1 MKHQLSY
8 QWRLFLPL
16 ATILCIVFSLIIYYQ
31 YKREADYRA
40 QIFGSELE
48 MIDNRIL
55 NAYDEDVNL
64 RTFLNFIQKFF
75 KGSVFEGVRVS
86 VYFDGQLQYSLGTPI
101 PIDNDGLTLRG
112 YGLDNSPTEGSER
125 KIIAGHT
132 VGSDEDGNRY
142 LFSKTKSSDGRVTVR
157 TAMPY
162 SDNVHDAIDVDTTV
176 WLVIIGCLLTTLLV
190 TYYFTSILS
199 RNVVLLKDFAY
210 RATTGGRFT
219 GEDKFPRNELGEISR
234 EIIKLYRE
242 RLKAMELIK
251 KERKIAINAIE
262 EKVKITR
269 QLTNNIN
276 HEIKTPVG
284 IIRGY
289 LESIIADPE
298 MDTATRNRFLDRMLM
313 NVERLTDL
321 LNDVST
327 MTRLENGADMI
338 AVEKIDMHDL
348 VYQIESDL
356 PANNLSGNLEFSFDI
371 PFECNVSGN
380 YNLIQG
386 MICGLIRN
394 AALHSGGTEI
404 GLRMISENKRFYVF
418 SFYDN
423 GNGVSSE
430 HIPHLFERFYRVDT
444 GRSRKMG
451 GTGLGLPIVKSTIIS
466 LGGTISVHNRS
477 TGGLEFIFT
486 LPKWTE
492 ENYPRPARHS
502 Y

>member
-16 ATILCIVFSLIIYYQ
+16 ATILCIVFGLIIYYQ

-125 KIIAGHT
+125 KIIAGRT

-142 LFSKTKSSDGRVTVR
+142 LFSKTKSSDGHVTVR

-348 VYQIESDL
+348 VYLIESDL

-492 ENYPRPARHS
+492 EN
-502 Y
+502 

>member
-16 ATILCIVFSLIIYYQ
+16 ATILCIVFGLIIYYQ

-55 NAYDEDVNL
+55 NAYDKDVNL

-101 PIDNDGLTLRG
+101 PIDNDGLSLRG
-112 YGLDNSPTEGSER
+112 YGLDNSPTEVSER
-125 KIIAGHT
+125 KIIAGRT

-142 LFSKTKSSDGRVTVR
+142 LFSKTKSSDGHVTVR

-492 ENYPRPARHS
+492 EN
-502 Y
+502 

>member
-16 ATILCIVFSLIIYYQ
+16 ATILCIVFGLIIYYQ

-125 KIIAGHT
+125 KIIAGRT

-234 EIIKLYRE
+234 EIIKLYHE

-338 AVEKIDMHDL
+338 AVEKIDMLDL

-492 ENYPRPARHS
+492 EN
-502 Y
+502 

>member
-16 ATILCIVFSLIIYYQ
+16 ATILCIVFGLIIYYQ

-125 KIIAGHT
+125 KIIAGRT

-338 AVEKIDMHDL
+338 AVEKIDMLDL

-492 ENYPRPARHS
+492 ENLSLIHI
-502 Y
+502 

>member
-101 PIDNDGLTLRG
+101 PIDNDGLSLRG

-451 GTGLGLPIVKSTIIS
+451 GTGLGLPIVKSTIIF

-492 ENYPRPARHS
+492 EN
-502 Y
+502 

>member
-16 ATILCIVFSLIIYYQ
+16 ATILCIVFGLIIYYQ

-101 PIDNDGLTLRG
+101 HIDNDGLTLRG
-112 YGLDNSPTEGSER
+112 YGLDNSPTEVSER
-125 KIIAGHT
+125 KIIAGRT

-338 AVEKIDMHDL
+338 AVEKIDMLDL

-492 ENYPRPARHS
+492 EN
-502 Y
+502 

>member
-16 ATILCIVFSLIIYYQ
+16 ATILCIVFGLIIYYQ

-125 KIIAGHT
+125 KIIAGRT
-132 VGSDEDGNRY
+132 VGSDEDGNCY

-190 TYYFTSILS
+190 TYYFTNILS

-251 KERKIAINAIE
+251 KERKIAINAIK

-492 ENYPRPARHS
+492 EN
-502 Y
+502 

>member
-16 ATILCIVFSLIIYYQ
+16 ATILCIVFGLIIYYQ

-48 MIDNRIL
+48 MINNRIL

-125 KIIAGHT
+125 KIIAGRT
-132 VGSDEDGNRY
+132 VGSDEDGNCY

-210 RATTGGRFT
+210 RATTGGRFS

-289 LESIIADPE
+289 LESIIAAPE

-466 LGGTISVHNRS
+466 LGGTISVHNRP

-492 ENYPRPARHS
+492 EN
-502 Y
+502 

>member
-16 ATILCIVFSLIIYYQ
+16 ATILCIVFGLIIYYQ

-64 RTFLNFIQKFF
+64 LTFLNFIQKFF

-125 KIIAGHT
+125 KIIAGRT

-338 AVEKIDMHDL
+338 AVEKIDMLDL

-492 ENYPRPARHS
+492 EN
-502 Y
+502 

>member
-16 ATILCIVFSLIIYYQ
+16 ATILCIVFGLIIYYQ

-101 PIDNDGLTLRG
+101 PIDNDGLSLRG

-125 KIIAGHT
+125 KIIAGRT
-132 VGSDEDGNRY
+132 VGSDEDGNCY

-210 RATTGGRFT
+210 RATTGGRFS

-492 ENYPRPARHS
+492 EN
-502 Y
+502 

>member
-16 ATILCIVFSLIIYYQ
+16 ATILCIVFGLIIYYQ

-125 KIIAGHT
+125 KIIAGRT
-132 VGSDEDGNRY
+132 VGSDKDGNCY

-492 ENYPRPARHS
+492 EN
-502 Y
+502 

>member
-16 ATILCIVFSLIIYYQ
+16 ATILCIVFGLIIYYQ

-101 PIDNDGLTLRG
+101 PIDNDGLSLRG

-125 KIIAGHT
+125 KIIAGRT
-132 VGSDEDGNRY
+132 VGSDEDGNCY

-492 ENYPRPARHS
+492 EN
-502 Y
+502 

>member
-16 ATILCIVFSLIIYYQ
+16 ATILCIVFGLIIYYQ

-125 KIIAGHT
+125 KIIARRT
-132 VGSDEDGNRY
+132 VGSDEDGNCY

-210 RATTGGRFT
+210 RATTGGRFS

-262 EKVKITR
+262 GKVKITR

-492 ENYPRPARHS
+492 EN
-502 Y
+502 

>member
-16 ATILCIVFSLIIYYQ
+16 ATILCIVFGLIIYYQ

-125 KIIAGHT
+125 KIIAGRT
-132 VGSDEDGNRY
+132 VGSDEDGNCY

-234 EIIKLYRE
+234 EIIKLYHE

-492 ENYPRPARHS
+492 EN
-502 Y
+502 

>member
-16 ATILCIVFSLIIYYQ
+16 ATILCIVFGLIIYYQ

-210 RATTGGRFT
+210 RATTGGRFS

-262 EKVKITR
+262 GKVKITR

-492 ENYPRPARHS
+492 EN
-502 Y
+502 

>member
-8 QWRLFLPL
+8 QWRLFPPL
-16 ATILCIVFSLIIYYQ
+16 ATILCIVFGLIIYYQ

-48 MIDNRIL
+48 MINNRIL

-125 KIIAGHT
+125 KIIAGRT
-132 VGSDEDGNRY
+132 VGSDEDGNCY

-210 RATTGGRFT
+210 RATTGGRFS

-289 LESIIADPE
+289 LESIIAAPE

-492 ENYPRPARHS
+492 EN
-502 Y
+502 

>member
-16 ATILCIVFSLIIYYQ
+16 ATILCIVFGLIIYYQ

-112 YGLDNSPTEGSER
+112 YGLHNSPTEGSER
-125 KIIAGHT
+125 KIIAGRT

-492 ENYPRPARHS
+492 EN
-502 Y
+502 

>member
-16 ATILCIVFSLIIYYQ
+16 ATILCIVFGLIIYYQ

-75 KGSVFEGVRVS
+75 KGSVFEGVSVS

-125 KIIAGHT
+125 KIIAGRT
-132 VGSDEDGNRY
+132 VGSDEDGNCY

-492 ENYPRPARHS
+492 EN
-502 Y
+502 

>member
-101 PIDNDGLTLRG
+101 PIDNDGLSLRG

-125 KIIAGHT
+125 KIIAGRT
-132 VGSDEDGNRY
+132 VGSDEDGNCY

-451 GTGLGLPIVKSTIIS
+451 GTGLGLPIVKSTIIF

-492 ENYPRPARHS
+492 EN
-502 Y
+502 

>member
-16 ATILCIVFSLIIYYQ
+16 ATILCIVFGLIIYYQ

-125 KIIAGHT
+125 KIIAGRT
-132 VGSDEDGNRY
+132 VGSDEDGNCY

-210 RATTGGRFT
+210 RAMTGGRFS

-492 ENYPRPARHS
+492 EN
-502 Y
+502 

>member
-16 ATILCIVFSLIIYYQ
+16 ATILCIVFGLIIYYQ

-125 KIIAGHT
+125 KIIAGRT
-132 VGSDEDGNRY
+132 VGSDEDGNCY

-210 RATTGGRFT
+210 RATTGGRFS

-338 AVEKIDMHDL
+338 AVEKIDMHNL

-492 ENYPRPARHS
+492 EN
-502 Y
+502 

>member
-16 ATILCIVFSLIIYYQ
+16 ATILCIVFGLIIYYQ

-48 MIDNRIL
+48 MINNRIL

-125 KIIAGHT
+125 KIIAGRT
-132 VGSDEDGNRY
+132 VGSDEDGNCY

-210 RATTGGRFT
+210 RATTGGRFS

-289 LESIIADPE
+289 LESIIAAPE

-338 AVEKIDMHDL
+338 AVEKIDMHGL

-492 ENYPRPARHS
+492 EN
-502 Y
+502 

>member
-16 ATILCIVFSLIIYYQ
+16 ATILCIVFGLIIYYQ

-125 KIIAGHT
+125 KIIAGRT
-132 VGSDEDGNRY
+132 VGSDEDGNCY

-210 RATTGGRFT
+210 RATTGGRFS

-262 EKVKITR
+262 GKVKITR

-492 ENYPRPARHS
+492 EN
-502 Y
+502 

>member
-16 ATILCIVFSLIIYYQ
+16 ATILCIVFGLIIYYQ

-125 KIIAGHT
+125 KIIAGRT

-356 PANNLSGNLEFSFDI
+356 PANNLSGDLEFSFDI

-492 ENYPRPARHS
+492 EN
-502 Y
+502 

>member
-16 ATILCIVFSLIIYYQ
+16 ATILCIVFGLIIYYQ

-125 KIIAGHT
+125 KIIAGRT
-132 VGSDEDGNRY
+132 VGSDEDGNCY

-380 YNLIQG
+380 NNLIQG

-492 ENYPRPARHS
+492 EN
-502 Y
+502 

>member
-16 ATILCIVFSLIIYYQ
+16 ATILCIVFGLIIYYQ

-112 YGLDNSPTEGSER
+112 YRLDNSPTEGSER
-125 KIIAGHT
+125 KIIAGRT

-492 ENYPRPARHS
+492 EN
-502 Y
+502 

>member
-16 ATILCIVFSLIIYYQ
+16 ATILCIVFGLIIYYQ

-125 KIIAGHT
+125 KIIAGRT
-132 VGSDEDGNRY
+132 VGSDEDGNCY

-210 RATTGGRFT
+210 RATTGGRFS

-380 YNLIQG
+380 NNLIQG

-492 ENYPRPARHS
+492 EN
-502 Y
+502 

>member
-1 MKHQLSY
+1 MVLKRRISY
-8 QWRLFLPL
+8 HWRLFIPI
-16 ATILCIVFSLIIYYQ
+16 ASILCVVFGLIIYYQ
-31 YKREADYRA
+31 YKREAEYRA
-40 QIFGSELE
+40 QIFSSELE
-48 MIDNRIL
+48 LIDNRIL

-64 RTFLNFIQKFF
+64 HTFLNFIRKFF
-75 KGSVFEGVRVS
+75 KGSVFEGVRIS
-86 VYFDGQLQYSLGTPI
+86 VYYDDHLQYSLGTPI
-101 PIDNDGLTLRG
+101 PLDNTGLELRG
-112 YGLDNSPTEGSER
+112 FGLDGNADGE
-125 KIIAGHT
+125 KADIVAGRI
-132 VGSDEDGNRY
+132 VGKDEDGDRY
-142 LFSKTKSSDGRVTVR
+142 LFSTRESADGRMTIR

-162 SDNVHDAIDVDTTV
+162 SDNVHDAIDVDSTV

-190 TYYFTSILS
+190 TFYFTRMLS

-210 RATTGGRFT
+210 RASTGGRFT
-219 GEDKFPRNELGEISR
+219 DEDRFPRNELGDISR

-242 RLKAMELIK
+242 RTKAMELIK
-251 KERKIAINAIE
+251 KERKIAIHAIE
-262 EKVKITR
+262 EKIKITR

-289 LESIIADPE
+289 LESIIADPD
-298 MDTATRNRFLDRMLM
+298 MDTATRDRFLERMLM

-338 AVEKIDMHDL
+338 AVERIDMHDL

-356 PANNLSGNLEFSFDI
+356 PANNLAGNLEFSFDI
-371 PFECNVSGN
+371 PMDCAVSGN
-380 YNLIQG
+380 YNLLQG

-394 AALHSGGTEI
+394 AAMHSGGTEVGI
-404 GLRMISENKRFYVF
+404 RLISENNRFYVF

-423 GNGVSSE
+423 GNGVSPE

-451 GTGLGLPIVKSTIIS
+451 GTGLGLPIVKSTILS
-466 LGGTISVHNRS
+466 FGGAVSVHNRS

-486 LPKWTE
+486 LPKWTDE
-492 ENYPRPARHS
+492 H
-502 Y
+502 

>member
-16 ATILCIVFSLIIYYQ
+16 ATILCIVFGLIIYYQ

-125 KIIAGHT
+125 KIIAGRT

-338 AVEKIDMHDL
+338 AVEKIDMLDL

-356 PANNLSGNLEFSFDI
+356 PANNLSGTLEFSFDI

-492 ENYPRPARHS
+492 EN
-502 Y
+502 

>member
-101 PIDNDGLTLRG
+101 PIDNDGLSLRG

-492 ENYPRPARHS
+492 EN
-502 Y
+502 

>member
-16 ATILCIVFSLIIYYQ
+16 ATILCIVFGLIIYYQ
-31 YKREADYRA
+31 YKREADYRT

-125 KIIAGHT
+125 KIIAGRT
-132 VGSDEDGNRY
+132 VGSDEDGNCY

-492 ENYPRPARHS
+492 EN
-502 Y
+502 

>member
-492 ENYPRPARHS
+492 EN
-502 Y
+502 

>member
-16 ATILCIVFSLIIYYQ
+16 ATILCIVFGLIIYYQ

-125 KIIAGHT
+125 KIIAGRT

-298 MDTATRNRFLDRMLM
+298 MDTATRNHFLDRMLM

-380 YNLIQG
+380 NNLIQG

-492 ENYPRPARHS
+492 EN
-502 Y
+502 

>member
-16 ATILCIVFSLIIYYQ
+16 ATILCIVFGLIIYYQ

-125 KIIAGHT
+125 KIIAGRT

-321 LNDVST
+321 LNGVST

-338 AVEKIDMHDL
+338 AVEKIDMLDL

-492 ENYPRPARHS
+492 EN
-502 Y
+502 

>member
-16 ATILCIVFSLIIYYQ
+16 ATILCIVFGLIIYYQ

-101 PIDNDGLTLRG
+101 PIDNDGLSLRG
-112 YGLDNSPTEGSER
+112 YVLDNSPTEVSER
-125 KIIAGHT
+125 KIIAGRT

-219 GEDKFPRNELGEISR
+219 GEDKFPHNELGEISR
-234 EIIKLYRE
+234 EIIKLYHE

-380 YNLIQG
+380 NNLIQG

-492 ENYPRPARHS
+492 EN
-502 Y
+502 

>member
-16 ATILCIVFSLIIYYQ
+16 ATILCIVFGLIIYYQ

-125 KIIAGHT
+125 KIIAGRT

-234 EIIKLYRE
+234 EIIKLYHE

-251 KERKIAINAIE
+251 KERKIAINAIK

-492 ENYPRPARHS
+492 EN
-502 Y
+502 

>member
-16 ATILCIVFSLIIYYQ
+16 ATILCIVFGLIIYYQ

-64 RTFLNFIQKFF
+64 LNFLNFIQKFF

-125 KIIAGHT
+125 KIIAGRT

-338 AVEKIDMHDL
+338 AVEKIDMLDL

-492 ENYPRPARHS
+492 EN
-502 Y
+502 

>member
-16 ATILCIVFSLIIYYQ
+16 ATILCIVFGLIIYYQ

-125 KIIAGHT
+125 KIIAGRT

-234 EIIKLYRE
+234 EIIKLYHE

-356 PANNLSGNLEFSFDI
+356 QANNFSGNLEFSFDI

-492 ENYPRPARHS
+492 EN
-502 Y
+502 

>member
-16 ATILCIVFSLIIYYQ
+16 ATILCIVFGLIIYYQ

-86 VYFDGQLQYSLGTPI
+86 VYFDGQLQYSIGTPI

-125 KIIAGHT
+125 KIIAGRT
-132 VGSDEDGNRY
+132 VGSDEDGNCY

-492 ENYPRPARHS
+492 EN
-502 Y
+502 